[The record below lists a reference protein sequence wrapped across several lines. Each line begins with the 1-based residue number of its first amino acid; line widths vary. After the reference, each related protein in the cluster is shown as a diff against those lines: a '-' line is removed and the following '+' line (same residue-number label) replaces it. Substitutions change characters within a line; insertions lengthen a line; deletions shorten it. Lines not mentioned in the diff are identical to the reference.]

1 MARFIYLDHAA
12 TTRVHGEVAEIMQG
26 VLLETF
32 GNPSSPHSFGLEA
45 ERLVRQSREVMARA
59 IGSHADEVYFTSGGT
74 EADNLAIRGTLAAKH
89 RQGRHVVASAIE
101 HAAILETLQ
110 HLEERGICEYTLVA
124 PDHTGK
130 VSPEAVVGALR
141 DDTVL
146 VTVMLVNNEVG
157 SVQPISD
164 LVGLVKRQDPTIYCH
179 TDAVQAL
186 GKMPLRVD
194 ELGVDLLT
202 MSGHKIEGPKGIGSL
217 YCRQGV
223 RLISQI
229 TGGGQ
234 ENDLR
239 SGTENVPGIVGF
251 AKAVTLSMDN
261 MGENIKRWRKL
272 QAVLLK
278 HLETIPAAQIH
289 GDPLTN
295 APHIMSVGF
304 RGVRGEV
311 LVHALAQEGLYVSTG
326 AACSS
331 RKHIASHVLK
341 AMGVPKEVAD
351 GSIRISLGADTT
363 IEEVDLA
370 GEIIGKTVA
379 ELRLFQRN

>member
-12 TTRVHGEVAEIMQG
+12 TTRVHGEVARAMQG
-26 VLLETF
+26 ALLETF

-45 ERLVRQSREVMARA
+45 ERLVRQGREVLARA
-59 IGSHADEVYFTSGGT
+59 LGSHADEVYFTSGGT
-74 EADNLAIRGTLAAKH
+74 EADNLAIRGTLEAKN
-89 RQGRHVVASAIE
+89 RKGRHVVASAVE
-101 HAAILETLQ
+101 HAAILETLR
-110 HLEERGICEYTLVA
+110 HLEERGLCEYTLVS
-124 PDHTGK
+124 PDDTGRI
-130 VSPEAVVGALR
+130 SPKAVAGALR

-146 VTVMLVNNEVG
+146 VTVMLANNEVG
-157 SVQPISD
+157 AVQPIAE
-164 LVGLVKRQDPTIYCH
+164 LVGLVKGKDPTIYCH

-186 GKMPLRVD
+186 GKMSFRVD

-202 MSGHKIEGPKGIGSL
+202 ISGHKIGGPKGIGGL
-217 YCRQGV
+217 YCRQDV

-234 ENDLR
+234 EDDLR

-251 AKAVTLSMDN
+251 ARAVTLAMDN
-261 MGENIKRWRKL
+261 MAENIESWRKL
-272 QAVLLK
+272 QALL
-278 HLETIPAAQIH
+278 LEYLEAIPDAQIH
-289 GDPLTN
+289 GDPLAN
-295 APHIMSVGF
+295 APHIVNVGF
-304 RGVRGEV
+304 GGVRGEV

-341 AMGVPKEVAD
+341 AMEVPKAMAD

-363 IEEVDLA
+363 MEEVEIAADL
-370 GEIIGKTVA
+370 IRKKVV
-379 ELRLFQRN
+379 ELRRFQRS